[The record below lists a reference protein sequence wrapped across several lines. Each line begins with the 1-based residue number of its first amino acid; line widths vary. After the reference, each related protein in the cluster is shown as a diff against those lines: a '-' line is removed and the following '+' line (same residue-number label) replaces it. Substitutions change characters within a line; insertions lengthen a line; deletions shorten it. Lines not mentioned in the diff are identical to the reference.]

1 MTESVSHI
9 NTCLPLD
16 SISSMRDHNRNL
28 DHDEMADAKPT
39 LNKVFD
45 WKIFQNKRDAVFT
58 NFDVVQK
65 LTSVDVDVRVYHS
78 RFFPE

>member
-9 NTCLPLD
+9 NTYLPLD
-16 SISSMRDHNRNL
+16 SISSMRDHNRHL